1 MTEELYVIVALEYI
15 YSKENRAAERH
26 YLYHGPATKQ
36 SCEALKSVL
45 ENDEGYGWNVYYNIF
60 THDDYLKGKYE

>member
-15 YSKENRAAERH
+15 YGKENRAVPRH
-26 YLYHGPATKQ
+26 YLYHGPATFV
-36 SCEALKSVL
+36 SCEALKELL
-45 ENDEGYGWNVYYNIF
+45 EEDEDYRWDTYYNIF